1 MKFLDSAG
9 LKVVLNRIK
18 STFATKAEL
27 SAVEKRIGG
36 GGTKIEECWI
46 LVVDK
51 YNKSNYFKIKIV
63 ETSSVTHFY
72 IMIDCSYSGQTITKP
87 DFIKCVCEYELNN
100 LIYKDSKSYDK
111 VSLILKIN
119 QNGLIFKKEYTDT
132 IGFRKVD
139 DNASWIYLGG
149 VPTSEIRK

>member
-36 GGTKIEECWI
+36 GTKVSEFYIKVI
-46 LVVDK
+46 DK
-51 YNKSNYFKIKIV
+51 NNKSLFFKFKIV
-63 ETSSVTHFY
+63 ESADLTHFY
-72 IMIDCSYSGQTITKP
+72 VKAVPLDSATSYKTN
-87 DFIKCVCEYELNN
+87 DVIKCANDYAFKNVVREDENRN
-100 LIYKDSKSYDK
+100 LIVYKFR
-111 VSLILKIN
+111 IN
-119 QNGLIFKKEYTDT
+119 SQGLQFMQPYSDRYYTQPLT
-132 IGFRKVD
+132 GNV
-139 DNASWIYLGG
+139 WVYLGG